1 MKRTVLSLASMA
13 FVCAMTLTSCNE
25 IMSTVDNP
33 VSSYL
38 AIETADMELLV
49 GQDSLRAATTIS
61 TEKVRYASSDEN
73 VAVVDA
79 TGKVTAVAVGTA
91 TITASVPK
99 TADGLYLAGEQQY
112 KVNVVRVGVTFDK
125 NEATMWTDN
134 LPHAPR
140 EVTATH
146 KNAVLTFSS
155 DNPDVATVDPATG
168 VVTPVGGGLATISVD
183 VAYGDFYAEKSAVSY
198 LLTVYNYIWLP
209 KYDTDLVLHNYDQVG
224 GYEVGKDEFVWYN
237 HALIIDDG
245 ATVFFH
251 QPITVDN
258 THANA
263 VFCKGD
269 ATIVLQ
275 QPGVTYKF
283 QSADNSAGLEPGPA
297 GTTLTIKG
305 EGNLITMGGGSSAGI
320 GSDHQNSCGN
330 IIIEGGNIT
339 ASSKDQ
345 GAGIGCGAL
354 GSCGD
359 ITIKGGTIVAT
370 GAGDGRN
377 VYGAGIGSALSG
389 YTDRRPSIC
398 GKITISGGDV
408 TAYGAVRA
416 AGIGS
421 GAENGTKPSGCG
433 DIIITGG
440 TVKATGGKYAA
451 GIGSG
456 AKTWSAD
463 SYCSNITITGGT
475 ITATMGEEAGYD
487 VGPSA
492 FGKIKDGCTVTVA
505 DNVKI
510 KTNSGA
516 DAKIWKP

>member
-251 QPITVDN
+251 QPITVHN

-283 QSADNSAGLEPGPA
+283 QSADNFAGLAPGPA

-305 EGNLITMGGGSSAGI
+305 EGNLITMGGGASAGI
-320 GSDHQNSCGN
+320 GSDYQESCGN

-339 ASSKDQ
+339 ASSRNQ

-370 GAGDGRN
+370 GAGDGSN
-377 VYGAGIGSALSG
+377 YYGAGIGSALSG
-389 YTDRRPSIC
+389 FMNGPSIC

-456 AKTWSAD
+456 AKNWSAG